1 MLPSSKPLA
10 SLLLP
15 LCNNKHHVPK
25 IYLKSKDE
33 LYIYITNMRATI
45 IHIKITK
52 HIINPLHSSKPTQK
66 YIIEK
71 TKKINMFG
79 MKE

>member
-1 MLPSSKPLA
+1 M
-10 SLLLP
+10 
-15 LCNNKHHVPK
+15 K
-25 IYLKSKDE
+25 I
-33 LYIYITNMRATI
+33 IYITNMRATI

-52 HIINPLHSSKPTQK
+52 HIINPLHSSKTTQK

-79 MKE
+79 MKERAQGIKRNQKWFPIT